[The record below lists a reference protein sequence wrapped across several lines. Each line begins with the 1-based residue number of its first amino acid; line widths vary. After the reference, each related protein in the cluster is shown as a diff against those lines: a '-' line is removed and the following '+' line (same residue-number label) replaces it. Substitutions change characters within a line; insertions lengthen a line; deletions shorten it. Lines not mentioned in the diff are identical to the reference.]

1 MQRPTLK
8 ISAGTDNIVKFGLYH
23 LYAFEKDGAEMGLFA
38 SDALHEKLKN
48 FTKGDSVNIRKDEY
62 APGKHGWNVVPEEG
76 TPMRNSSAPSSVD
89 GSYKSA
95 PSPTTEET
103 RNYQAKQNDDRT
115 KDIHKQVC
123 LKLAVQSLGTTEN
136 LDYQEV
142 KVRMEGLVGVLEDV
156 EVKEE
161 LPF

>member
-1 MQRPTLK
+1 MVL
-8 ISAGTDNIVKFGLYH
+8 
-23 LYAFEKDGAEMGLFA
+23 
-38 SDALHEKLKN
+38 
-48 FTKGDSVNIRKDEY
+48 
-62 APGKHGWNVVPEEG
+62 
-76 TPMRNSSAPSSVD
+76 
-89 GSYKSA
+89 
-95 PSPTTEET
+95 TTEET